1 MERTATLEING
12 LLLVVVLIIVAAGLA
27 HEQQLH
33 APLPPQAYQVEDDL
47 LPGAARQTWFRVPT
61 PVEEVR
67 RFYQRALS
75 SRGWHYCGTQA
86 TPHCTNLPG
95 FGGKPAIDVYR
106 RVADQNATGVTI
118 EVWPIWDAVHHE
130 TVVKVYETTF
140 PGNPPPLYE

>member
-1 MERTATLEING
+1 MERATKLEING
-12 LLLVVVLIIVAAGLA
+12 LVLVVALIIVAVGLR

-33 APLPPQAYQVEDDL
+33 APLPPQAYAVDEL
-47 LPGAARQTWFRVPT
+47 LMPGSTRQTWFRVPT
-61 PVEEVR
+61 AVADVR
-67 RFYQRALS
+67 RFYQQALAHQ
-75 SRGWHYCGTQA
+75 GWCYCGTQA

-130 TVVKVYETTF
+130 TFVKVYETTF
-140 PGNPPPLYE
+140 PGNPPPLSE